1 MGDIMRP
8 VPLREMLDRIH
19 GEYKSS
25 QSLFGIRADLLFRKK
40 NDQNIKVCSETAST
54 AVGPA
59 AGPHTQLAQNIIA
72 SWAAGGRFIEL
83 KTVQIMD
90 TLEIE
95 KPCIDPED
103 ECYNTEWSTEF
114 TLPKAYDEYLK
125 AWVVLHV
132 LEEMFDPAMGSGREK
147 SFIFNM
153 SVGYD
158 LKGIKT
164 VPMQTFIDNMM
175 DSSGHEKFAQYQD
188 IAREWLK
195 SEAVQET
202 FQCKDR
208 VDSLLATVD
217 RISGKI
223 ARSVTLSTMHGCPPH
238 EIEAICHYM
247 MTEKHIDTY
256 VKLNPTLLGFA
267 YVRKVLDDR
276 GFGYIG
282 LKEESFSH
290 DLQMEDAIPMLHRLR
305 KTGADLGLSFGVKLS
320 NTLGCVNNRGR
331 LPGDEMYMSGRSL
344 YPLTINLAA
353 VIAREFDGQMPM
365 SYSGGA
371 WKGNVADIFNTG
383 IRPITMATEMLKPGG
398 YMRLR
403 DCALALEECD
413 SWARETVDVAALET
427 LAAKAL
433 TADEYTEKNWHETPV
448 RQKATSPLTDCTIAP
463 CKQAC
468 PIGQDAPEYIQ
479 LVANGE
485 YQQALSLIY
494 DKNPLPGIT
503 GHICDHQC
511 MFSCSRKDYEG
522 AVRIRDM
529 KRIAM
534 EKGWD
539 DYKAAWQKPAQEQ
552 TARCAVIGAG
562 PAGLSAAYF
571 MARAGFPV
579 VVFEKERDAGG
590 IIRNVLPNFR
600 IPAEVIQQ
608 DIDFVR
614 AHGVQFEFGCDPKL
628 DVLDLKHSGFD
639 YVFLGIGA
647 EKGNRMPLEGDRSRL
662 LPSLQ
667 FLRQFNEAPET
678 IKLGKRVVVVG
689 GGNTAMDSARAAL
702 KVPGVEEVRVFYR
715 RTEEEMPADR
725 EEYGN
730 AVKDG
735 ARFQFL
741 TNPESMTEEGML
753 TCRIMKLGEPDASG
767 RRRPVATEETCTLP
781 VDTIITAIG
790 EQADSELL
798 NKMGIPLGT
807 DGWAA
812 VDRQTKET
820 GVSNV
825 FLIGDAHTG
834 PSTVVRCIDEAR
846 RATDTAIARNQ
857 ALVHHSF
864 EYKSTEVP
872 VADEKVIR
880 ARRGLIPMSSV
891 PADDVEAFARQEGER
906 CLECNH
912 ICNKCVD
919 VCPNRANVAV
929 EIPGFK
935 EKYQI
940 LHLDAYCNECGN
952 CAQFCNWES
961 KPYKEKFTV
970 FSLMEDFENSTN
982 SGFLVQDDM
991 VWLRSAGS
999 DGKERV
1005 NKMSINV
1012 MGELSEIPR
1021 GQDDLCRIISH
1032 VYLNNAY
1039 LLGKVYP

>member
-8 VPLREMLDRIH
+8 VPFREMLERIH

-25 QSLFGIRADLLFRKK
+25 QSIFGIRGDLLFRKI
-40 NDQNIKVCSETAST
+40 NDHNIRVCSETAST

-72 SWAAGGRFIEL
+72 SWMAGGRFIEL

-114 TLPKAYDEYLK
+114 TLPKAHDEYLK
-125 AWVVLHV
+125 AWVILHM
-132 LEEMFDPAMGSGREK
+132 LEELFNPAMGIEPLEK
-147 SFIFNM
+147 TFIFNM

-158 LKGIKT
+158 LAGIKT
-164 VPMQTFIDNMM
+164 EPMQTFIDNMM
-175 DSSGHEKFAQYQD
+175 DSSDHEAFVHYLT
-188 IAREWLK
+188 IAKEWLK
-195 SEAVQET
+195 DQEVQDT
-202 FQCKDR
+202 FRCHDR
-208 VDSLLATVD
+208 LDSLLATID
-217 RISGKI
+217 RISANI

-247 MTEKHIDTY
+247 LTEKHIDTY
-256 VKLNPTLLGFA
+256 VKLNPTLLGFE

-282 LKEESFSH
+282 LKEDSFSH
-290 DLQMEDAIPMLHRLR
+290 DLQMTDAIPMLQRLR
-305 KTGADLGLSFGVKLS
+305 KIGAELGLSFGVKLS
-320 NTLGCVNNRGR
+320 NTLGCINNRGR

-353 VIAREFDGQMPM
+353 VIAREFDGQIPM

-371 WKGNVADIFNTG
+371 WKGNVADIFNVG

-403 DCALALEECD
+403 DCALALED
-413 SWARETVDVAALET
+413 SDNWAMETVDVAALEV
-427 LAAKAL
+427 LAARAL
-433 TADEYTEKNWHETPV
+433 TDDEYTEKSWHESPK
-448 RQKATSPLTDCTIAP
+448 RQKAGSPLTDCTIAP

-479 LVANGE
+479 MVAKGD

-534 EKGWD
+534 EKGWGE
-539 DYKAAWQKPAQEQ
+539 YKANWQKPDQQQ

-579 VVFEKERDAGG
+579 VVFEKEKDAGG

-614 AHGVQFEFGCDPKL
+614 AHGVQFEFDCDPKI
-628 DVLDLKHSGFD
+628 DVMDLKYSGFD

-647 EKGNRMPLEGDRSRL
+647 EKGNKIPLEGDRRRL

-667 FLRQFNEAPET
+667 FLRQFNEAPEN
-678 IKLGKRVVVVG
+678 INLGKRVVVVG

-702 KVPGVEEVRVFYR
+702 KIPGVEDVRVFYR

-735 ARFQFL
+735 AKFQFL
-741 TNPESMTEEGML
+741 TNPESMTEGGEL
-753 TCRIMKLGEPDASG
+753 TYRIMALGEPDASG
-767 RRRPVATEETCTLP
+767 RRRPVATEGTCTLP

-790 EQADSELL
+790 EQTDSELL

-812 VDRQTKET
+812 VDHQTRET

-846 RATDTAIARNQ
+846 SATDMAIAREK
-857 ALVHHSF
+857 AVVH
-864 EYKSTEVP
+864 ENTVLPE
-872 VADEKVIR
+872 ADEQLIR
-880 ARRGLIPMSSV
+880 ARRGLIPMSTL

-912 ICNKCVD
+912 VCNKCVD
-919 VCPNRANVAV
+919 VCPNRANIPV

-961 KPYKEKFTV
+961 KPYKSKFTV

-982 SGFLVQDDM
+982 SGFLVENGS
-991 VWLRSAGS
+991 VWLRSGDVVS
-999 DGKERV
+999 QLG
-1005 NKMSINV
+1005 INV
-1012 MGELSEIPR
+1012 MGELTDIPR

-1032 VYLNNAY
+1032 VYLNHAH
-1039 LLGKVYP
+1039 LLGRVLP